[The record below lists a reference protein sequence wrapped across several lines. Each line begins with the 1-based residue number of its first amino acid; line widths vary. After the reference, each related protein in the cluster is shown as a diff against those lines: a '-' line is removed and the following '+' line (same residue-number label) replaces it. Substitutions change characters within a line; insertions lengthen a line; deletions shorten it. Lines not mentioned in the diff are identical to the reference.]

1 MFGENKQLEDALS
14 NINLGTDQAWWPE
27 LETLLRMKMPEYRFE
42 FFEDS
47 ENNYLGMNDA
57 ADLADFIISKR
68 HAADI
73 QVCIWQSTDGELTY
87 LVVAIKEI

>member
-1 MFGENKQLEDALS
+1 MFGSNKQLENALS
-14 NINLGTDQAWWPE
+14 IINLSSDQAWWPE
-27 LETLLRMKMPEYRFE
+27 LETLLKMQMPEYKFE
-42 FFEDS
+42 CFEDS
-47 ENNYLGMNDA
+47 ESNYFGMNDA

-87 LVVAIKEI
+87 LVVAIKEV